1 MQTLHR
7 VRRDIEINGA
17 AGMKAL
23 IVLAHPLPES
33 FAAAVAKVAE
43 AALARAG
50 HHVSFLD
57 LYAENFD
64 PRLTVEERRAH
75 ASATGASPEC
85 RAMAAQLAEAE
96 ILVLVFPQWWF
107 NFPAILK
114 GYFDRVLAP
123 GVAFDNVE
131 GGQIRPKLHGLRHL
145 VALSSTGSPWW
156 IARLV
161 MGEPVRRL
169 LKRGILAGCAPQA
182 RFRMLTLHGI
192 EAATPERRRAH
203 LTRVENLLARL
214 R

>member
-1 MQTLHR
+1 
-7 VRRDIEINGA
+7 
-17 AGMKAL
+17 MKAL

-33 FAAAVAKVAE
+33 FAASVARAAE
-43 AALARAG
+43 AALTRAG
-50 HHVSFLD
+50 HQVSCLD

-64 PRLTVEERRAH
+64 PRLTVEERRTH
-75 ASATGASPEC
+75 ATATGASPDC
-85 RAMAAQLAEAE
+85 QAMAAQLAEAE

-107 NFPAILK
+107 DFPAILK

-123 GVAFDNVE
+123 GVAFETIE
-131 GGQIRPKLHGLRHL
+131 GGPIRPKLKGLRHL

-156 IARLV
+156 MARLV

-169 LKRGILAGCAPQA
+169 LKRGILSGCAPQA

-192 EAATPERRRAH
+192 EASTLKRRQAH
-203 LTRVENLLARL
+203 LARVDRLLANL